1 MTFIMADTGVQTQQ
15 PEQKQ
20 ETKRKVKRVEW
31 HVLPKSMSG
40 GPHGIGKKCCVQC
53 QIKLQNTNALHKGQP
68 FKQSGRGTCMSNLKK
83 NSKSSNY

>member
-40 GPHGIGKKCCVQC
+40 GPHGIGKKCCVY
-53 QIKLQNTNALHKGQP
+53 NV
-68 FKQSGRGTCMSNLKK
+68 R
-83 NSKSSNY
+83 

>member
-40 GPHGIGKKCCVQC
+40 GPHGIGKSAVYNVRLNYKTQTHYIKGNHSKKVGGVHVC
-53 QIKLQNTNALHKGQP
+53 QT
-68 FKQSGRGTCMSNLKK
+68 
-83 NSKSSNY
+83 